1 MSSTIELSSAEQ
13 QAYETIA
20 TADELHQ
27 SELWKRLD
35 ISSRKGSRLAKSL
48 ADYGLIERTQSLHN
62 GRTTY
67 LLTPSEDE
75 ETDVITETPDPPQT
89 DTVETEG
96 DLTPR
101 QQQALDLVRETKGL
115 YQSEL
120 WKELDVS
127 SRTGTRIAT
136 ALEEKDMIER
146 ESAVHNGHTTY
157 LLKPRTQD
165 LDFSLLM
172 AGDLFVPFVG
182 EEQVDPQSDAFTDWL
197 LQLSRSSQ

>member
-1 MSSTIELSSAEQ
+1 MNPPIALSSAEQ
-13 QAYETIA
+13 QAYEAIT
-20 TADELHQ
+20 TADGVHQ

-35 ISSRKGSRLAKSL
+35 ISSRKRSRFARSL
-48 ADYGLIERTQSLHN
+48 AEYGLIERTQSTYD
-62 GRTTY
+62 GCTTY

-75 ETDVITETPDPPQT
+75 ETAVTTGTPEPSQMNA
-89 DTVETEG
+89 VETEG

-101 QQQALDLVRETKGL
+101 QQQALDLVWETKGL

-127 SRTGTRIAT
+127 SRTGTRTAT
-136 ALEEKDMIER
+136 ALEEKGMIEH
-146 ESAVHNGHTTY
+146 EAAVHNGYTTY

-172 AGDLFVPFVG
+172 AGNLFVPFGG
-182 EEQVDPQSDAFTDWL
+182 EEQVNPQSDAFTDWL
-197 LQLSRSSQ
+197 LQLSTESQ

>member
-1 MSSTIELSSAEQ
+1 MSTPVELSSAEQ
-13 QAYETIA
+13 QAYETIT

-35 ISSRKGSRLAKSL
+35 VSSRKGSRLAKSL
-48 ADYGLIERTQSLHN
+48 ADYGLIERAQSTHN

-75 ETDVITETPDPPQT
+75 ETAVTTGTLNPPQT

-96 DLTPR
+96 NLTPR
-101 QQQALDLVRETKGL
+101 QQQALDLIRETKGL

-136 ALEEKDMIER
+136 ALEEKEMIER
-146 ESAVHNGHTTY
+146 EAAVHNGHTTY
-157 LLKPRTQD
+157 LLRPRTQD

-197 LQLSRSSQ
+197 LQLAAESQ

>member
-13 QAYETIA
+13 QAYETIT

-48 ADYGLIERTQSLHN
+48 ADYGLIERTQSTHN

-67 LLTPSEDE
+67 LLTPSEGE
-75 ETDVITETPDPPQT
+75 ETAVTSANPDPPQT
-89 DTVETEG
+89 DAVETEG

-136 ALEEKDMIER
+136 ALEEKEMIER
-146 ESAVHNGHTTY
+146 ESTVHNGHTTY

-182 EEQVDPQSDAFTDWL
+182 DEQVDPQSDAFTDWL
-197 LQLSRSSQ
+197 LQLSAESQ

>member
-1 MSSTIELSSAEQ
+1 M
-13 QAYETIA
+13 
-20 TADELHQ
+20 
-27 SELWKRLD
+27 
-35 ISSRKGSRLAKSL
+35 
-48 ADYGLIERTQSLHN
+48 
-62 GRTTY
+62 
-67 LLTPSEDE
+67 PSEDE
-75 ETDVITETPDPPQT
+75 ETIVTTGTPDSPQT
-89 DTVETEG
+89 ESVETEG

-136 ALEEKDMIER
+136 TLEEKEMIER
-146 ESAVHNGHTTY
+146 EAAVHNGHTTY
-157 LLKPRTQD
+157 LLRPRTQD

-182 EEQVDPQSDAFTDWL
+182 DRL
-197 LQLSRSSQ
+197 LIPLEKTSR

>member
-1 MSSTIELSSAEQ
+1 MSSPIELSSAEQ
-13 QAYETIA
+13 QAYETIT
-20 TADELHQ
+20 TADELYQ

-35 ISSRKGSRLAKSL
+35 VSSRKGSRLARSL
-48 ADYGLIERTQSLHN
+48 AEQGLIERTQSTHK

-67 LLTPSEDE
+67 LLTPSEGE
-75 ETDVITETPDPPQT
+75 ETTVTNADPEPTHT
-89 DTVETEG
+89 DAMETEG

-120 WKELDVS
+120 WKELEVS

-136 ALEEKDMIER
+136 ALEEEGMIER
-146 ESAVHNGHTTY
+146 EAAVHNGHTTY
-157 LLKPRTQD
+157 LLKPRMQD

-197 LQLSRSSQ
+197 LQLSAESQ

>member
-13 QAYETIA
+13 QAYKTIT

-35 ISSRKGSRLAKSL
+35 VSSRKGSRLAKSL
-48 ADYGLIERTQSLHN
+48 AEYGLIERTQSTHN

-75 ETDVITETPDPPQT
+75 ETAVTSADPDPPQA
-89 DTVETEG
+89 DAVETEG

-120 WKELDVS
+120 WKELEVS

-136 ALEEKDMIER
+136 ALEEKEMIER

-182 EEQVDPQSDAFTDWL
+182 EEHVDPQNDAFTDWL
-197 LQLSRSSQ
+197 LQLSAESQ

>member
-1 MSSTIELSSAEQ
+1 MSTPLQLSSAEQ
-13 QAYETIA
+13 QAYETIT
-20 TADELHQ
+20 TADEVYQ

-35 ISSRKGSRLAKSL
+35 ISSRKGSRLARSL
-48 ADYGLIERTQSLHN
+48 AKYGLIERTQSTHN

-75 ETDVITETPDPPQT
+75 ETPVTSADSDQPQPG
-89 DTVETEG
+89 TVETEG

-136 ALEEKDMIER
+136 ALEEKGMIER

-157 LLKPRTQD
+157 LLTPRTQD

-172 AGDLFVPFVG
+172 AGDLFVPFAN
-182 EEQVDPQSDAFTDWL
+182 EEQLDPQSDAFTDWL
-197 LQLSRSSQ
+197 LQLSRNSQ

>member
-1 MSSTIELSSAEQ
+1 MSTPLELSSAEQ
-13 QAYETIA
+13 QAYDTI
-20 TADELHQ
+20 TTRDELHQ

-48 ADYGLIERTQSLHN
+48 AEYGLIERTQSTHN

-75 ETDVITETPDPPQT
+75 ETAVTGTPDPPQT

-101 QQQALDLVRETKGL
+101 QQQALDLIRETKGL

-127 SRTGTRIAT
+127 SRTGTRVAT
-136 ALEEKDMIER
+136 ALEEEGMIER

-172 AGDLFVPFVG
+172 AGDLFVPFG
-182 EEQVDPQSDAFTDWL
+182 GDEQVDPQSDAFTDWL
-197 LQLSRSSQ
+197 LQLSAESQ